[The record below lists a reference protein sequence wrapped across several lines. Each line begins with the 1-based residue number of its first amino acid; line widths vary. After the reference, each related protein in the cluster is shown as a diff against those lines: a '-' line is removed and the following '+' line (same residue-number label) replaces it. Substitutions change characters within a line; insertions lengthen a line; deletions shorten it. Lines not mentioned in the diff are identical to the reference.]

1 MAKVGKTNAG
11 KIQMDAPQLKSRG
24 LKNPV
29 PQNYDLEVGPP
40 EMALN
45 NDGEGLSGSGASVE
59 GPGAQKGGKGGMPP
73 KSGKKA
79 PGKM

>member
-11 KIQMDAPQLKSRG
+11 KVAAEAPQLKSRG

-29 PQNYDLEVGPP
+29 PQNYALEVGPP
-40 EMALN
+40 EMALD
-45 NDGEGLSGSGASVE
+45 NDGEGLHGQGASME
-59 GPGAQKGGKGGMPP
+59 GPGPQKSGKGGMPP
-73 KSGKKA
+73 KSGKRQ

>member
-11 KIQMDAPQLKSRG
+11 KLSAEAPQLKSRG

-29 PQNYDLEVGPP
+29 PQNYGLEMGPP
-40 EMALN
+40 EMAMD
-45 NDGEGLSGSGASVE
+45 NDGESLSGKGAEVA
-59 GPGAQKGGKGGMPP
+59 GPGPEKSGKAGMPP
-73 KSGKKA
+73 ASGKKA